1 MDTPDVRF
9 SRISKLFVDR
19 DEVALDA
26 VLAQRQ
32 GYSITLSCGDDVGQ
46 SYTLQLAILTAAN
59 IAGRCFPGAVRV
71 ELSQRLA
78 AAPLLL
84 WPSLKQTL
92 GQALLSLLG
101 PQALMG
107 ACHFTA
113 RRTVIFGNA
122 SDDNGS
128 ALRLT
133 FDGWIAKV
141 GPVRDCGRLPEREY
155 CSLVG
160 ILAAALAVSEL
171 FLAFGEISLAATRRT
186 VALSL
191 WRPDLDVVDP
201 SALGIPMEFLP
212 RDVWMLGLGHLGNAY
227 LWSLA
232 TLPYRDPGETKIF
245 LNDFDEIEPDNVET
259 SVLFNERNI
268 GRYKTRTCG
277 AWLEQRGFRTRFV
290 ERPFDEHFRCRP
302 DEPKLA
308 FCGFDSNSARR
319 YIATARFDRVVES
332 GLGGN
337 ASVNCWI
344 PCKVLSL
351 AVASRTREV
360 ISASAAVAWPS
371 SAKAS
376 LR

>member
-19 DEVALDA
+19 DEVTLDV

-32 GYSITLSCGDDVGQ
+32 GYSILLSCGDDVGQ

-59 IAGRCFPGAVRV
+59 IASRCFPGAVRV

-101 PQALMG
+101 PEALMG

-113 RRTVIFGNA
+113 GRTVIFGNA

-133 FDGWIAKV
+133 FDGWIVKV

-160 ILAAALAVSEL
+160 ILARNSLTAS
-171 FLAFGEISLAATRRT
+171 ISTAIIN
-186 VALSL
+186 SL
-191 WRPDLDVVDP
+191 
-201 SALGIPMEFLP
+201 LG
-212 RDVWMLGLGHLGNAY
+212 
-227 LWSLA
+227 
-232 TLPYRDPGETKIF
+232 K
-245 LNDFDEIEPDNVET
+245 
-259 SVLFNERNI
+259 
-268 GRYKTRTCG
+268 
-277 AWLEQRGFRTRFV
+277 
-290 ERPFDEHFRCRP
+290 
-302 DEPKLA
+302 
-308 FCGFDSNSARR
+308 
-319 YIATARFDRVVES
+319 
-332 GLGGN
+332 
-337 ASVNCWI
+337 
-344 PCKVLSL
+344 
-351 AVASRTREV
+351 
-360 ISASAAVAWPS
+360 
-371 SAKAS
+371 
-376 LR
+376 